1 VSPVEFKN
9 ANLADLRQSLK
20 DDYVRMAS
28 IAYEKS
34 VNLQASQRRIQTL
47 DLANP
52 TLAFS
57 DLITRETNSSN
68 TATRDALIHLGKA
81 LGLKL
86 PYTAQRPAPDIPTP
100 VAVFVV
106 ATPVP
111 TILTFRLVEHLQ
123 LTCVDTPDT
132 ATLRMIVRDAAGHD
146 LPNIGIEVRGGD
158 VTETI
163 YTGLKPERGVGY
175 ADYEA
180 TPGTWAVRI
189 LDAESETISDLT
201 IGAAPADC
209 RADRG
214 ATPRGWKLVF
224 QQK

>member
-1 VSPVEFKN
+1 MWPVEFKN
-9 ANLADLRQSLK
+9 AEPVDLRQALK
-20 DDYVRMAS
+20 EDYVRMAGVSYETTANLS
-28 IAYEKS
+28 IAR
-34 VNLQASQRRIQTL
+34 QRNQSL
-47 DLANP
+47 DLTNP
-52 TLAFS
+52 TQVFD
-57 DLITRETNSSN
+57 DLITREKNPSY
-68 TATRDALIHLGKA
+68 TRDALIHLAQA

-86 PYTAQRPAPDIPTP
+86 PYTAQRPAPGAPTP
-100 VAVFVV
+100 IAVYMI

-111 TILTFRLVEHLQ
+111 NVLTFRLVEHTQ
-123 LTCVDTPDT
+123 LNCADEPDT
-132 ATLRMIVRDAAGHD
+132 AHLRIIVRDSAGHD

-163 YTGLKPERGVGY
+163 YTGLKPERAIGY

-189 LDAESETISDLT
+189 LDAESETISDLS
-201 IGAAPADC
+201 IGDAPADC

-224 QQK
+224 QQQ